1 MSVATQNRVAP
12 AVRLGKRISGA
23 SSIQEALVSAGLDG
37 EVKVSENPVSTPI
50 ITETGVSNLVIPDK
64 FITYRTMA
72 GTGEM
77 RPLGVVG
84 SRYVPIQDI
93 EAFDFLNLVVDE
105 TGANV
110 EGVGT
115 MAHGK
120 QTVMYI
126 KMPNTIK
133 VGGYDQVDMN
143 LLAHNS
149 HDGSTAF
156 TVAVT
161 PMRLFCTNQVRMA
174 IKTSKSKISLKHTFG
189 AKAKVAQARETLGLV
204 FEYQTAFEA
213 EVERLIAQEFATSEF
228 EKLVETLMPLD
239 MDNASKAQITKTQ
252 EAKATLNGLWYAETQ
267 SSIFGT
273 KWAAY
278 NAVAEYAD
286 WFKPVR
292 GGSDKELIR
301 AERIVSG
308 ASDELKNRALAL
320 L

>member
-1 MSVATQNRVAP
+1 MAVLAENRVAP

-23 SSIQEALVSAGLDG
+23 SNIQEALVNAGLDG
-37 EVKVSENPVSTPI
+37 EVKVSENAVSSPI
-50 ITETGVSNLVIPDK
+50 ITDSGVTNLVIPDK
-64 FITYRTMA
+64 FITYRTIPA
-72 GTGEM
+72 TGELK
-77 RPLGVVG
+77 PLGVVG
-84 SRYVPIQDI
+84 NRYVPIQDS

-105 TGANV
+105 VGATV

-115 MAHGK
+115 MAGGK
-120 QTVMYI
+120 RTVMYI
-126 KMPNTIK
+126 KMPNGIK
-133 VGGYDQVDMN
+133 VGGYDQVDLN

-174 IKTSKSKISLKHTFG
+174 LKTSKSKISLKHTFG

-213 EVERLIAQEFATSEF
+213 EVERLIAQEFDTSQF
-228 EKLVETLMPLD
+228 EKLVETILPLD
-239 MDNASKAQITKTQ
+239 KANASKAQITKTQ
-252 EAKATLNGLWYAETQ
+252 EAHATLNGLWYADTQ
-267 SSIFGT
+267 ATIFGT

-292 GGSDKELIR
+292 GGEDKELVR

>member
-1 MSVATQNRVAP
+1 MTVLAENRVAP

-23 SSIQEALVSAGLDG
+23 TNIQEALANAGLDG

-50 ITETGVSNLVIPDK
+50 ITELGVTNLVIPDK
-64 FITYRTMA
+64 FITYRTMPA
-72 GTGEM
+72 TGELK
-77 RPLGVVG
+77 PLGVVG
-84 SRYVPIQDI
+84 NRYVPIQDS

-105 TGANV
+105 TGASV

-115 MAHGK
+115 MAGGK

-126 KMPNTIK
+126 KMPNSIK
-133 VGGYDQVDMN
+133 VGGYDQVDLN
-143 LLAHNS
+143 LMAHNS

-174 IKTSKSKISLKHTFG
+174 LKTSKSKISLKHTFG

-204 FEYQTAFEA
+204 FDYQEAFEL
-213 EVERLIAQEFATSEF
+213 EVERLLAQEFDTDQF
-228 EKLVETLMPLD
+228 TKLVETLLPLD
-239 MDNASKAQITKTQ
+239 KANASKAQITKTE
-252 EAKATLNGLWYAETQ
+252 EAYSTLNGLWYADTQ
-267 SSIFGT
+267 ATIFGT

-292 GGSDKELIR
+292 GGQDKELIR

>member
-1 MSVATQNRVAP
+1 MAVLAENRVAP

-23 SSIQEALVSAGLDG
+23 TNIQEALVNAGLDG
-37 EVKVSENPVSTPI
+37 EVKVSENAVSSPI
-50 ITETGVSNLVIPDK
+50 ITDSGVTNLVIPDK
-64 FITYRTMA
+64 FITYRTMPA
-72 GTGEM
+72 TGELK
-77 RPLGVVG
+77 PLGVVG
-84 SRYVPIQDI
+84 SRYVPIQDS
-93 EAFDFLNLVVDE
+93 EAFDFLNHVVDE
-105 TGANV
+105 TGATV

-115 MAHGK
+115 MAGGK

-126 KMPNTIK
+126 KMPNGIK
-133 VGGYDQVDMN
+133 VGGYDQVDLN

-174 IKTSKSKISLKHTFG
+174 LKTSKSKISLKHTFG
-189 AKAKVAQARETLGLV
+189 AKAKVAQARETLDLV
-204 FEYQTAFEA
+204 FDYQIAFEA
-213 EVERLIAQEFATSEF
+213 EVERLISEQYDIDQF
-228 EKLVETLMPLD
+228 RKLTETLLPLD
-239 MDNASKAQITKTQ
+239 KANASKAQITKTQ
-252 EAKATLNGLWYAETQ
+252 EAYSTLEGLWYADTQ
-267 SSIFGT
+267 SNIFGT

-292 GGSDKELIR
+292 GGEDKELVR